1 MKRRDNGSVLVIVL
15 VTLLFAAAALVMF
28 MEKANNELAV
38 EARVIIANR
47 LRKDAYSAVEVTLAT
62 LVDFGIAD
70 SGLHS
75 TAEGWGTPLDWA
87 GWSPDPGN
95 TVEVSFQD
103 ESGKIPL
110 IHADA
115 TVLNALFQS
124 PSWMMT
130 QTDAQHLTDVLLSWM
145 QQNYIPTNAV
155 NPDYEQSALPYD
167 PPLRAMRT
175 FTELSAIDYAKD
187 IFYDKQGRPNEL
199 WWRFT
204 NDFSV
209 YNFAHPD
216 INGANSDVLAAVG
229 QFGDDQQQSVADYLA
244 GTGNYSTLGQ
254 QWFQSSTA
262 LRGVVGAVGN
272 SASFGT
278 SITALRILV
287 TVHEGPHSQFR
298 LSVLVA
304 PQGGART
311 VQTTATDMKT
321 GASNSGTGETGSSV
335 SITGQ
340 QSATQSTAAPT
351 SAQTAAAAAANIQYP
366 FTILEVLENDQI
378 PTEPPPPPP
387 TNAH

>member
-1 MKRRDNGSVLVIVL
+1 MKRRDTGSILVIVL
-15 VTLLFAAAALVMF
+15 ITLLFAAAALVMF

-38 EARVIIANR
+38 EARVIVANR

-87 GWSPDPGN
+87 AWSPDPGN

-130 QTDAQHLTDVLLSWM
+130 QSDAQHLTDVLLSWM

-155 NPDYEQSALPYD
+155 NPDYEQGTLTYD
-167 PPLRAMRT
+167 PPLRAIRS

-187 IFYDKQGRPNEL
+187 IFYDKRGRPNEL
-199 WWRFT
+199 WWRFCS
-204 NDFSV
+204 DFSV
-209 YNFAHPD
+209 FNFAHPD
-216 INGANSDVLAAVG
+216 INGASADVLAAVG
-229 QFGDDQQQSVADYLA
+229 QFGDDQQQSVSDYLA

-254 QWFQSSTA
+254 QWFQSGTA

-278 SITALRILV
+278 TITALRILV
-287 TVHEGPHSQFR
+287 TVREGPHSQFR
-298 LSVLVA
+298 LSVVVA
-304 PQGGART
+304 PQGGAKT
-311 VQTTATDMKT
+311 VQTTATDMKA

-340 QSATQSTAAPT
+340 QSTTQSTAAPT

-387 TNAH
+387 PPK